1 MSYKFAIADLTNQ
14 KLRRDLGGSDFT
26 LPKQQQR
33 GKLRLALR
41 FSEEVAGVHIEKHP
55 TVREIR
61 ATVGQVDLRPE
72 AGMITF
78 EVDGEETAEL
88 AYDFEASDF
97 QTALRAT
104 TAGAAAVVV
113 EDDDSFLV
121 TGVTEAITRAQNTL
135 RPISFVRKSTY
146 EVNGTTTQAFRL
158 QRAPFGFTDQF
169 TQKVP
174 AGPSITRVEA
184 GGTEGTIEWP
194 EIQKL
199 STPRDFAGSYRLLT
213 DDEIQRS
220 PLLGIGDGPEQVQA
234 AINPDSSAETLGLAT
249 DADGEFVVTEHPTE
263 PAMFIEF
270 RGSML
275 GIAQD
280 LLKVR
285 VFDAP
290 AGDFYL
296 TIDLDTAATAEAFR
310 DVDEITVP
318 LEILAD
324 FEDEDDSEV
333 VHTDIPVFY
342 GSITIVESVNHDD
355 LGTPSNQ
362 DFLEPPAAKT
372 YLPVSPD
379 SLTSGVRFYEFL
391 LGDGS
396 DTGPFAVAHN
406 LSSPRTKVSLRENK
420 ADGASLVEG
429 TDFSVV
435 FGDDDQLTITILG
448 DYASDALTSN
458 ELSGTVMDLTST
470 STWLA
475 HTHTIAEVT
484 GLQTILDAMAE
495 DIAALQ
501 ASAAGSGITSL
512 PVEGGYSRR
521 RAIPAFGEVYP
532 QLGRNLLEVAEF
544 QRIANL
550 DTSLLPRVAGR
561 LFPALHVSS
570 TESLP
575 VAVSG
580 SRQKTVAADSSYAGK
595 VYKNLTGEDVR
606 IPIGTG
612 WILPANG
619 FAACDGRAWYPVEQY
634 GSSEE
639 TTYYPAHLVR
649 QLWIE
654 TIEDTELLAGR
665 KFIKR
670 FALSIAALESTS
682 PIYTHVV
689 IEVADLTQDTTPA
702 TTGGNIAEDAWA
714 AAPVLSQRLTLT
726 GSPIEAIFGY
736 RVIRDSAGDLTADA
750 FVSGKWI
757 STTAP
762 TSARFAVRARLTR
775 FDTVNSVDDVTGFI
789 AYSGPVFQD
798 GETAGI
804 SDEVGFSIVQ

>member
-26 LPKQQQR
+26 LPRQQQR

-72 AGMITF
+72 SGQISF
-78 EVDGEETAEL
+78 DVDGEETPL
-88 AYDFEASDF
+88 LDFEFEAADL
-97 QTALRAT
+97 QTALRTT
-104 TAGAAAVVV
+104 TAGADAVVV

-121 TGVTEAITRAQNTL
+121 TGVTDPITRNQNTL

-146 EVNGTTTQAFRL
+146 QVNGTTTQAFRL

-169 TQKVP
+169 DQRVP
-174 AGPSITRVEA
+174 DGPSLVRVEA
-184 GGTEGTIEWP
+184 GGTSGGVEWP

-213 DDEIQRS
+213 NDEVQRS
-220 PLLGIGDGPEQVQA
+220 PLLGIGDGPDQVQP
-234 AINPDSSAETLGLAT
+234 AINPDSSVPTIGLAT
-249 DADGEFVVTEHPTE
+249 DADGEFTVTEHPTE

-270 RGSML
+270 GGSML

-290 AGDFYL
+290 SGDFHL
-296 TIDLDTAATAEAFR
+296 TIDFDTAATAEAFR
-310 DVDEITVP
+310 EVDEITVP

-324 FEDEDDSEV
+324 FEDEDDPEV

-342 GSITIVESVNHDD
+342 GNITIVESVNHDD
-355 LGTPSNQ
+355 LGTAANQ
-362 DFLEPPAAKT
+362 DFLEAPAAKQ
-372 YLPVSPD
+372 YQPVSPD

-396 DTGPFAVAHN
+396 ATGPFAVAHN
-406 LSSPRTKVSLRENK
+406 LDSPRTKVSLRENK
-420 ADGASLVEG
+420 ADGKSLIEG
-429 TDFSVV
+429 TDYTVV

-448 DYASDALTSN
+448 TYATDALTSN
-458 ELSGTVMDLTST
+458 ELAGTVMDLTST

-484 GLQTILDAMAE
+484 GLQTILDAYGSA
-495 DIAALQ
+495 ISALQ
-501 ASAAGSGITSL
+501 AAAAGAGIRAL
-512 PVEGGYSRR
+512 PVEGGYNRR
-521 RAIPAFGEVYP
+521 RAIPFFGEVYP
-532 QLGRNLLEVAEF
+532 QLGRNILTVSPG
-544 QRIANL
+544 QRVGDL
-550 DTSLLPRVAGR
+550 DQDLLPQVAGR

-575 VAVSG
+575 VALVG
-580 SRQKTVAADSSYAGK
+580 SRQTTVSADISYAGK

-606 IPIGTG
+606 VPVGAGYT
-612 WILPANG
+612 LPANG
-619 FAACDGRAWYPVEQY
+619 FAACDGRSWYPVEQY
-634 GSSEE
+634 GGSAE
-639 TTYYPAHLVR
+639 TSYYPAHLVR
-649 QLWIE
+649 ELWIE
-654 TIEDTELLAGR
+654 TIEDTELLAKR
-665 KFIKR
+665 TFLKR

-726 GSPIEAIFGY
+726 RSPIEAIFGY
-736 RVIRDSAGDLTADA
+736 RVIRASNGDLTAAA
-750 FVSGKWI
+750 FVSGEWV

-762 TSARFAVRARLTR
+762 ASARFAVRARLVR
-775 FDTVNSVDDVTGFI
+775 FDTVNSRENVTGFI

-798 GETAGI
+798 GETANV